1 MSSANINIRTDAET
15 KAKAQELFASLG
27 MDMST
32 AINLFLRQA
41 LEFDGIP
48 FVIQRRYNE
57 ETEQAI
63 RNAKLGIELSRPYN
77 SVQELRE
84 DLDAD
89 D

>member
-1 MSSANINIRTDAET
+1 
-15 KAKAQELFASLG
+15 
-27 MDMST
+27 MST
-32 AINLFLRQA
+32 AINMFLRQA
-41 LEFDGIP
+41 VEFDGIP

-63 RNAKLGIELSRPYN
+63 RDSRLGVGLSKPYN